1 MLSIVS
7 ELEEILKSKNIQSN
21 QEKKYNNLTN
31 INDRYNKLIR
41 DGYIKKR
48 GYTLRG
54 IEDTHLINIK
64 FNS

>member
-7 ELEEILKSKNIQSN
+7 ELEEILKSKNIEN
-21 QEKKYNNLTN
+21 KDKKAHNNLAK
-31 INDRYNKLIR
+31 INDRYNQLIKN
-41 DGYIKKR
+41 GTLKKR

-64 FNS
+64 FNH